1 MISIGFFLC
10 FIMGVTL
17 GTLGAGGSILI
28 LPILIYFFSINPVLA
43 TSYSLIIVGI
53 TALIGSIQNLI
64 SKNIDMKTALK
75 FSISAIFMTYITR
88 RYILPIIPDSI
99 YLFNKPLSKDLF
111 ILILFSLLMAF
122 AGYLMIKPKN
132 KKKAIE
138 QLSELNGK
146 AHKLISAFSIC
157 YDNQV
162 VYSYVEEVKLNMRKL
177 SKKSIKDYVEIDLPI
192 SSCGS
197 YRFEANGKYL
207 FSDVV
212 GNTSTILGLPI
223 LPLIKIL
230 FKKKCDR

>member
-1 MISIGFFLC
+1 MINK
-10 FIMGVTL
+10 TK
-17 GTLGAGGSILI
+17 SILKSNFPII
-28 LPILIYFFSINPVLA
+28 LASNSESRLKILQETGIDFKQLKSNIDESLVKEKYKKKNVNFIATKLA
-43 TSYSLIIVGI
+43 EAKALFISSENRKSYV
-53 TALIGSIQNLI
+53 IGADQICI
-64 SKNIDMKTALK
+64 SKGKI
-75 FSISAIFMTYITR
+75 FS
-88 RYILPIIPDSI
+88 
-99 YLFNKPLSKDLF
+99 
-111 ILILFSLLMAF
+111 
-122 AGYLMIKPKN
+122 KPKN

-146 AHKLISAFSIC
+146 THKLISAFSIC

-162 VYSYVEEVKLNMRKL
+162 VYSYVEEVKLKMRKL

-230 FKKKCDR
+230 FKKKIITYV

>member
-1 MISIGFFLC
+1 MINK
-10 FIMGVTL
+10 TK
-17 GTLGAGGSILI
+17 SILKSNFPII
-28 LPILIYFFSINPVLA
+28 LASNSESRLKILYETGIDFKQLKSNIDESLVKEKYKKKNANFLA
-43 TSYSLIIVGI
+43 RKLAEAKALFISRENIKSYV
-53 TALIGSIQNLI
+53 IGADQICI
-64 SKNIDMKTALK
+64 SKGKI
-75 FSISAIFMTYITR
+75 FS
-88 RYILPIIPDSI
+88 
-99 YLFNKPLSKDLF
+99 
-111 ILILFSLLMAF
+111 
-122 AGYLMIKPKN
+122 KPKN

-146 AHKLISAFSIC
+146 THKLISAFSIC

-162 VYSYVEEVKLNMRKL
+162 VYSYVEEVKLKMRKL

-212 GNTSTILGLPI
+212 GNTSTILGLAI

-230 FKKKCDR
+230 FKKKIITYV

>member
-1 MISIGFFLC
+1 MINK
-10 FIMGVTL
+10 TK
-17 GTLGAGGSILI
+17 SILKSNFPII
-28 LPILIYFFSINPVLA
+28 LASNSESRLKILYETGVDFKQLKS
-43 TSYSLIIVGI
+43 
-53 TALIGSIQNLI
+53 
-64 SKNIDMKTALK
+64 NIDESLVKEKYKKKNANFIATKLAEAK
-75 FSISAIFMTYITR
+75 A
-88 RYILPIIPDSI
+88 
-99 YLFNKPLSKDLF
+99 LF
-111 ILILFSLLMAF
+111 ISRENIKSYVIGADQICICKGKIFS
-122 AGYLMIKPKN
+122 KPKN

-146 AHKLISAFSIC
+146 THKLISAFSIC

-162 VYSYVEEVKLNMRKL
+162 VYSYVEEVKLKMRKL

-230 FKKKCDR
+230 FKKKIITYV

>member
-1 MISIGFFLC
+1 MINK
-10 FIMGVTL
+10 TK
-17 GTLGAGGSILI
+17 SILKSNFPVI
-28 LPILIYFFSINPVLA
+28 LASNSESRLKILQETGIDFKQLKSNIDESLVKEKYKKKNANFIATKLA
-43 TSYSLIIVGI
+43 EAKALFISSENRKSYV
-53 TALIGSIQNLI
+53 IGADQICI
-64 SKNIDMKTALK
+64 SKGKI
-75 FSISAIFMTYITR
+75 FS
-88 RYILPIIPDSI
+88 
-99 YLFNKPLSKDLF
+99 
-111 ILILFSLLMAF
+111 
-122 AGYLMIKPKN
+122 KPKN

-146 AHKLISAFSIC
+146 THKLISAFSIC
-157 YDNQV
+157 YDDQV
-162 VYSYVEEVKLNMRKL
+162 VYSYVEEVKLKMRKL

-230 FKKKCDR
+230 FKKKIITYV

>member
-1 MISIGFFLC
+1 MINKNK
-10 FIMGVTL
+10 
-17 GTLGAGGSILI
+17 SILKSNFPII
-28 LPILIYFFSINPVLA
+28 LASKSESRSKILQETGIDFIQLKPNINESLVKEKYKKKNANFIATKLA
-43 TSYSLIIVGI
+43 EAKALFISRENRKSYV
-53 TALIGSIQNLI
+53 IGADQICI
-64 SKNIDMKTALK
+64 SKGKI
-75 FSISAIFMTYITR
+75 FS
-88 RYILPIIPDSI
+88 
-99 YLFNKPLSKDLF
+99 
-111 ILILFSLLMAF
+111 
-122 AGYLMIKPKN
+122 KPKN

-138 QLSELNGK
+138 QLLELNGK

-162 VYSYVEEVKLNMRKL
+162 VYSYVEEVKLKMRKL
-177 SKKSIKDYVEIDLPI
+177 SKKSIKDYVEIDRPI

-230 FKKKCDR
+230 FKKKIITYV

>member
-1 MISIGFFLC
+1 MINK
-10 FIMGVTL
+10 TK
-17 GTLGAGGSILI
+17 SILKSNFPII
-28 LPILIYFFSINPVLA
+28 LASNSESRLKILQETGIDFKQLKSNIDESLVKEKYKKKNANFIATKLA
-43 TSYSLIIVGI
+43 EAKALFISRENRKSYV
-53 TALIGSIQNLI
+53 IGADQICI
-64 SKNIDMKTALK
+64 SKGKI
-75 FSISAIFMTYITR
+75 FS
-88 RYILPIIPDSI
+88 
-99 YLFNKPLSKDLF
+99 
-111 ILILFSLLMAF
+111 
-122 AGYLMIKPKN
+122 KPKN

-146 AHKLISAFSIC
+146 THKLISAFSIC

-162 VYSYVEEVKLNMRKL
+162 VYSYVEEVKLKMRKL

-192 SSCGS
+192 NSCGS

-230 FKKKCDR
+230 FKKKIITYV

>member
-1 MISIGFFLC
+1 MINK
-10 FIMGVTL
+10 TK
-17 GTLGAGGSILI
+17 SILKSNFPII
-28 LPILIYFFSINPVLA
+28 LASNSESRLKILQETGIDFLQLKSNIDESLVKEKYKKKNVNFIATKLA
-43 TSYSLIIVGI
+43 EAKALFISRENRKSYV
-53 TALIGSIQNLI
+53 IGADQICI
-64 SKNIDMKTALK
+64 SKGKI
-75 FSISAIFMTYITR
+75 FS
-88 RYILPIIPDSI
+88 
-99 YLFNKPLSKDLF
+99 
-111 ILILFSLLMAF
+111 
-122 AGYLMIKPKN
+122 KPKN

-138 QLSELNGK
+138 QLLELNGK

-162 VYSYVEEVKLNMRKL
+162 VYSYVEEVKLKMRKL

-230 FKKKCDR
+230 FKKKIITYV

>member
-1 MISIGFFLC
+1 MINK
-10 FIMGVTL
+10 TK
-17 GTLGAGGSILI
+17 SILKSNFPII
-28 LPILIYFFSINPVLA
+28 LASNSESRLKILQETGIDFIQLKSNIDESLVKEKYKKKNANFIATKLA
-43 TSYSLIIVGI
+43 EAKALFISRENRKSYV
-53 TALIGSIQNLI
+53 IGADQICI
-64 SKNIDMKTALK
+64 SKGKI
-75 FSISAIFMTYITR
+75 FS
-88 RYILPIIPDSI
+88 
-99 YLFNKPLSKDLF
+99 
-111 ILILFSLLMAF
+111 
-122 AGYLMIKPKN
+122 KPKN

-146 AHKLISAFSIC
+146 THKLISAFSIC
-157 YDNQV
+157 YDNHV
-162 VYSYVEEVKLNMRKL
+162 VYSYVEEVKLKMRKL

-230 FKKKCDR
+230 FKKKIITYV

>member
-1 MISIGFFLC
+1 MINK
-10 FIMGVTL
+10 TK
-17 GTLGAGGSILI
+17 SILKSNFPII
-28 LPILIYFFSINPVLA
+28 LASNSESRLKILQETGIDFIQLKSNIDE
-43 TSYSLIIVGI
+43 SLIKEKYKKKNANFIA
-53 TALIGSIQNLI
+53 TKLAEAKALFISRENRKSYVIGADQICI
-64 SKNIDMKTALK
+64 SKGKI
-75 FSISAIFMTYITR
+75 FS
-88 RYILPIIPDSI
+88 
-99 YLFNKPLSKDLF
+99 
-111 ILILFSLLMAF
+111 
-122 AGYLMIKPKN
+122 KPKN

-138 QLSELNGK
+138 QLLELNGK

-162 VYSYVEEVKLNMRKL
+162 VYSYVEEVKLKMRKL

-230 FKKKCDR
+230 FKKKIITYV

>member
-1 MISIGFFLC
+1 MINK
-10 FIMGVTL
+10 TK
-17 GTLGAGGSILI
+17 SILKSNFPII
-28 LPILIYFFSINPVLA
+28 LASKSESRLKILQETGIDFIQLKSNIDESLVKEKYKKKNANFIATKLA
-43 TSYSLIIVGI
+43 EVKALYISRENRKSYVIRADQIC
-53 TALIGSIQNLI
+53 I
-64 SKNIDMKTALK
+64 SKGKI
-75 FSISAIFMTYITR
+75 FS
-88 RYILPIIPDSI
+88 
-99 YLFNKPLSKDLF
+99 
-111 ILILFSLLMAF
+111 
-122 AGYLMIKPKN
+122 KPKN

-146 AHKLISAFSIC
+146 THKLISAFSIC

-162 VYSYVEEVKLNMRKL
+162 VYSNTEEVKLKMRKL

-223 LPLIKIL
+223 LPLIEIL
-230 FKKKCDR
+230 LKKKIITYV

>member
-1 MISIGFFLC
+1 MINK
-10 FIMGVTL
+10 TK
-17 GTLGAGGSILI
+17 SILKSNFPII
-28 LPILIYFFSINPVLA
+28 LASNSESRLKILQETGIDFLQLKSNIDESLVKKKYKKKNVNFIATKLA
-43 TSYSLIIVGI
+43 EAKALFISRENRKSYV
-53 TALIGSIQNLI
+53 IGADQICI
-64 SKNIDMKTALK
+64 SKGKI
-75 FSISAIFMTYITR
+75 FS
-88 RYILPIIPDSI
+88 
-99 YLFNKPLSKDLF
+99 
-111 ILILFSLLMAF
+111 
-122 AGYLMIKPKN
+122 KPKN

-138 QLSELNGK
+138 QLLELNGK

-162 VYSYVEEVKLNMRKL
+162 VYSYVEEVKLKMRKL

-230 FKKKCDR
+230 FKKKIITYV

>member
-1 MISIGFFLC
+1 MINK
-10 FIMGVTL
+10 TK
-17 GTLGAGGSILI
+17 SILKSNFHII
-28 LPILIYFFSINPVLA
+28 LASNSESRLKILYE
-43 TSYSLIIVGI
+43 TGI
-53 TALIGSIQNLI
+53 DFKQLKS
-64 SKNIDMKTALK
+64 NIDESLVKEKYKKKNAN
-75 FSISAIFMTYITR
+75 FVAIK
-88 RYILPIIPDSI
+88 LAE
-99 YLFNKPLSKDLF
+99 SKALF
-111 ILILFSLLMAF
+111 ISRENRKSYVIGADQICIRKGKIFS
-122 AGYLMIKPKN
+122 KPKN

-162 VYSYVEEVKLNMRKL
+162 VYSYVEEVKLKMRKL

-230 FKKKCDR
+230 FKKKIITYV

>member
-1 MISIGFFLC
+1 MINK
-10 FIMGVTL
+10 TK
-17 GTLGAGGSILI
+17 SILKSNFPII
-28 LPILIYFFSINPVLA
+28 LASKSESRLKILQETGIDFLQLKSNIDESLVKEKYKKKNVNFIATKLA
-43 TSYSLIIVGI
+43 EAKALFISRENRKSYV
-53 TALIGSIQNLI
+53 IGADQICI
-64 SKNIDMKTALK
+64 SKGKI
-75 FSISAIFMTYITR
+75 FS
-88 RYILPIIPDSI
+88 
-99 YLFNKPLSKDLF
+99 
-111 ILILFSLLMAF
+111 
-122 AGYLMIKPKN
+122 KPKN

-138 QLSELNGK
+138 QLLELNGK

-162 VYSYVEEVKLNMRKL
+162 VYSYVEEVKLKMRKL

-230 FKKKCDR
+230 FKKKIITYV

>member
-1 MISIGFFLC
+1 MINK
-10 FIMGVTL
+10 TK
-17 GTLGAGGSILI
+17 SILKSNFPII
-28 LPILIYFFSINPVLA
+28 LASNSESRLKILQETGIDFIQLKSNIDESLVKEKYKKKNANFIATKLA
-43 TSYSLIIVGI
+43 EAKALFISRENRKSYV
-53 TALIGSIQNLI
+53 IGADQICI
-64 SKNIDMKTALK
+64 SKGKI
-75 FSISAIFMTYITR
+75 FS
-88 RYILPIIPDSI
+88 
-99 YLFNKPLSKDLF
+99 
-111 ILILFSLLMAF
+111 
-122 AGYLMIKPKN
+122 KPKN

-138 QLSELNGK
+138 QLLELNGK

-162 VYSYVEEVKLNMRKL
+162 VYSYVEEVKLKMRKL

-230 FKKKCDR
+230 FKKKIITYV

>member
-1 MISIGFFLC
+1 MINK
-10 FIMGVTL
+10 TK
-17 GTLGAGGSILI
+17 SILKSNFPII
-28 LPILIYFFSINPVLA
+28 LASNSESRLKILQETGIDFIQLKSNIDESLFKEKYKKKNANFIATKLA
-43 TSYSLIIVGI
+43 EAKALFISRENIKSYV
-53 TALIGSIQNLI
+53 IGADQICI
-64 SKNIDMKTALK
+64 SKGKI
-75 FSISAIFMTYITR
+75 FS
-88 RYILPIIPDSI
+88 
-99 YLFNKPLSKDLF
+99 
-111 ILILFSLLMAF
+111 
-122 AGYLMIKPKN
+122 KPKN

-146 AHKLISAFSIC
+146 THKLISAFSIC

-162 VYSYVEEVKLNMRKL
+162 VYSYVEEVKLKMRKL

-230 FKKKCDR
+230 FKKKIITYV

>member
-1 MISIGFFLC
+1 MINK
-10 FIMGVTL
+10 TK
-17 GTLGAGGSILI
+17 SILKSNFPII
-28 LPILIYFFSINPVLA
+28 LASNSESRLKILQETGIDFIQLKSNIDE
-43 TSYSLIIVGI
+43 SLIKEKYKKKNTNFIA
-53 TALIGSIQNLI
+53 TKLAESKALFISRENRKSYVIGADQICI
-64 SKNIDMKTALK
+64 SKGKI
-75 FSISAIFMTYITR
+75 FS
-88 RYILPIIPDSI
+88 
-99 YLFNKPLSKDLF
+99 
-111 ILILFSLLMAF
+111 
-122 AGYLMIKPKN
+122 KPKN

-138 QLSELNGK
+138 QLLELNGK

-162 VYSYVEEVKLNMRKL
+162 VYSYVEEVKLKMRKL
-177 SKKSIKDYVEIDLPI
+177 SKKSIKDYVDIDIPI

-230 FKKKCDR
+230 FKKKIITYV

>member
-1 MISIGFFLC
+1 LINK
-10 FIMGVTL
+10 TK
-17 GTLGAGGSILI
+17 SILKSNFPII
-28 LPILIYFFSINPVLA
+28 LASNSESRLKILQETGIDFIQLKSNIDESLVKEKYKKKNANFIATKLA
-43 TSYSLIIVGI
+43 EAKALFISRENRKSYV
-53 TALIGSIQNLI
+53 IGADQICI
-64 SKNIDMKTALK
+64 SKGKI
-75 FSISAIFMTYITR
+75 FS
-88 RYILPIIPDSI
+88 
-99 YLFNKPLSKDLF
+99 
-111 ILILFSLLMAF
+111 
-122 AGYLMIKPKN
+122 KPKN

-146 AHKLISAFSIC
+146 THKLISAFSIC

-162 VYSYVEEVKLNMRKL
+162 VYSYVEEVKLKMRKL

-230 FKKKCDR
+230 FKKKIITYV

>member
-1 MISIGFFLC
+1 MINK
-10 FIMGVTL
+10 TK
-17 GTLGAGGSILI
+17 SILKSNFPII
-28 LPILIYFFSINPVLA
+28 LASNSESRLKILQETGIDFIQL
-43 TSYSLIIVGI
+43 TSNIEESLIKEKYKKKNANFMA
-53 TALIGSIQNLI
+53 TKLAEAKALFISRENRKSYIIGADQICI
-64 SKNIDMKTALK
+64 SKGKI
-75 FSISAIFMTYITR
+75 FS
-88 RYILPIIPDSI
+88 
-99 YLFNKPLSKDLF
+99 
-111 ILILFSLLMAF
+111 
-122 AGYLMIKPKN
+122 KPKN

-146 AHKLISAFSIC
+146 THKLISAFSIC

-162 VYSYVEEVKLNMRKL
+162 VYSYVEEVKLKMRKL

-230 FKKKCDR
+230 FKKKIITYV

>member
-1 MISIGFFLC
+1 MINKSK
-10 FIMGVTL
+10 
-17 GTLGAGGSILI
+17 SILKSNFPII
-28 LPILIYFFSINPVLA
+28 LASNSESRLKILQETGIDFLQLKSNIDESLVKEKYKKKNANFIARKLA
-43 TSYSLIIVGI
+43 EAKALFISRENIKSYV
-53 TALIGSIQNLI
+53 IGADQICI
-64 SKNIDMKTALK
+64 SKGKI
-75 FSISAIFMTYITR
+75 FS
-88 RYILPIIPDSI
+88 
-99 YLFNKPLSKDLF
+99 
-111 ILILFSLLMAF
+111 
-122 AGYLMIKPKN
+122 KPKN

-138 QLSELNGK
+138 QLLELNGK

-162 VYSYVEEVKLNMRKL
+162 VYSYVEEVKLKMRKL

-230 FKKKCDR
+230 FKKKIITYV

>member
-1 MISIGFFLC
+1 MINK
-10 FIMGVTL
+10 TK
-17 GTLGAGGSILI
+17 SILKSNFPII
-28 LPILIYFFSINPVLA
+28 LASKSESRLKILQETGIDFIQLKSNIDESLVKEKYKKKNANFIATKLA
-43 TSYSLIIVGI
+43 EAKALFISRENRKSYV
-53 TALIGSIQNLI
+53 IGADQICI
-64 SKNIDMKTALK
+64 SKGKI
-75 FSISAIFMTYITR
+75 FS
-88 RYILPIIPDSI
+88 
-99 YLFNKPLSKDLF
+99 
-111 ILILFSLLMAF
+111 
-122 AGYLMIKPKN
+122 KPKN

-146 AHKLISAFSIC
+146 THKLISAFSIC

-162 VYSYVEEVKLNMRKL
+162 VYSNVEEVKLKMRKL

-212 GNTSTILGLPI
+212 GNNSTILGLPI

-230 FKKKCDR
+230 FKKKIITYV

>member
-1 MISIGFFLC
+1 MINK
-10 FIMGVTL
+10 TK
-17 GTLGAGGSILI
+17 SILKSNFPII
-28 LPILIYFFSINPVLA
+28 LASNSESRLKILQE
-43 TSYSLIIVGI
+43 TGI
-53 TALIGSIQNLI
+53 DFIQLK
-64 SKNIDMKTALK
+64 SNIDE
-75 FSISAIFMTYITR
+75 S
-88 RYILPIIPDSI
+88 
-99 YLFNKPLSKDLF
+99 LFKEKYKKKNADFIATKLAEAKALF
-111 ILILFSLLMAF
+111 ISRENIKSYIIGADQICICKGKIFS
-122 AGYLMIKPKN
+122 KPKN

-146 AHKLISAFSIC
+146 THKLISAFSIC

-162 VYSYVEEVKLNMRKL
+162 VYSYVEEVKLKMRKL

-230 FKKKCDR
+230 FKKKIITYV

>member
-1 MISIGFFLC
+1 MINK
-10 FIMGVTL
+10 TK
-17 GTLGAGGSILI
+17 SILKSNFPII
-28 LPILIYFFSINPVLA
+28 LASNSESRLRILQETGIDFIQLKSDIDEGLVKEKYKKKNANFIATKLA
-43 TSYSLIIVGI
+43 EAKALFISRENRKSYV
-53 TALIGSIQNLI
+53 IGADQICI
-64 SKNIDMKTALK
+64 SKGKI
-75 FSISAIFMTYITR
+75 FS
-88 RYILPIIPDSI
+88 
-99 YLFNKPLSKDLF
+99 
-111 ILILFSLLMAF
+111 
-122 AGYLMIKPKN
+122 KPKN

-146 AHKLISAFSIC
+146 THKLISAFSIC

-162 VYSYVEEVKLNMRKL
+162 VYSYVEEVKLKMRKL

-230 FKKKCDR
+230 FKKKIITYV

>member
-1 MISIGFFLC
+1 MINK
-10 FIMGVTL
+10 TK
-17 GTLGAGGSILI
+17 SILKSNFPII
-28 LPILIYFFSINPVLA
+28 LASNSESRLKILQETGIDFLQLKSNIDESIVKEKYKKKNVNFIATKLA
-43 TSYSLIIVGI
+43 EAKALFISRENRKSYV
-53 TALIGSIQNLI
+53 IGADQICI
-64 SKNIDMKTALK
+64 SKGKI
-75 FSISAIFMTYITR
+75 FS
-88 RYILPIIPDSI
+88 
-99 YLFNKPLSKDLF
+99 
-111 ILILFSLLMAF
+111 
-122 AGYLMIKPKN
+122 KPKN

-146 AHKLISAFSIC
+146 THKLISAFSIC

-162 VYSYVEEVKLNMRKL
+162 VYSNVEEVKLKMRKL

-230 FKKKCDR
+230 FKKKIITYV

>member
-1 MISIGFFLC
+1 MINK
-10 FIMGVTL
+10 TK
-17 GTLGAGGSILI
+17 SILKSNFPII
-28 LPILIYFFSINPVLA
+28 LASNSESRLNILQETGIDFIQLKSNIDEGLVKEKYKKKNANFMAIKLA
-43 TSYSLIIVGI
+43 EAKALFISRENRKSYV
-53 TALIGSIQNLI
+53 IGADQICI
-64 SKNIDMKTALK
+64 SKGKI
-75 FSISAIFMTYITR
+75 FS
-88 RYILPIIPDSI
+88 
-99 YLFNKPLSKDLF
+99 
-111 ILILFSLLMAF
+111 
-122 AGYLMIKPKN
+122 KPKN

-146 AHKLISAFSIC
+146 THKLISAFSIC
-157 YDNQV
+157 YNNQV
-162 VYSYVEEVKLNMRKL
+162 VYSNVEEVKLKMRKL

-230 FKKKCDR
+230 FKKKIITYV